1 MAVVRRR
8 EVARRLFAYEF
19 NRSTHK
25 IEDGGDKAPV
35 YILTP
40 TGARCNRVFVVG
52 VLLEKEEAR
61 PDSNFWRIRISDPT
75 GVFIGFVGRFQP
87 EALETLLEIEPPEMI
102 AVVGKVRVFEG
113 ETRNFVSLRPE
124 HIAVV
129 DSEVRDYWVYETAK
143 RTLERIEKM
152 ETNKE
157 DSDVALAWQIYNPN
171 LNEYKNVVKQ
181 ALLTIREEFEIF
193 EEKREE
199 EEKEKEEDERLEEE
213 VEEIEDI
220 EDIESLE
227 EEFEFEEEEW
237 DLSDIL
243 ED

>member
-1 MAVVRRR
+1 MATVRRR

-19 NRSTHK
+19 NRSTYK

-35 YILTP
+35 YVLTP
-40 TGARCNRVFVVG
+40 TGARCNRVFIVG
-52 VLLEKEEAR
+52 ALLEKEEAR

-113 ETRNFVSLRPE
+113 ETRNFVSIRPE
-124 HIAVV
+124 YIAVV

-143 RTLERIEKM
+143 RTLERIERM
-152 ETNKE
+152 ETNR
-157 DSDVALAWQIYNPN
+157 DDGDVALAWQVYSPD
-171 LNEYKNVVKQ
+171 LDEYRNVVKQ
-181 ALLTIREEFEIF
+181 ALLTIREEFEVF
-193 EEKREE
+193 EEVKEEKREE
-199 EEKEKEEDERLEEE
+199 EDEVVEEE

-220 EDIESLE
+220 EDIDEFE